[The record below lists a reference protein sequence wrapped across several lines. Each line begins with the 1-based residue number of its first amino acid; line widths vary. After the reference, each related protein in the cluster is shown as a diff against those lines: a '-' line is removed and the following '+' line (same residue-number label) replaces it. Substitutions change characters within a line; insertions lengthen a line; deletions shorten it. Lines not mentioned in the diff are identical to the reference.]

1 MAATQ
6 EGSDHDFYKQA
17 RGLLL
22 HARVATL
29 ATAAEGLP
37 FAALVTPAF
46 LDDLSPLL
54 LLSELSTHTKQ
65 LKGNPACALLVTG
78 QATTENPQTAPRLCL
93 TGTASIIPGAE
104 ARAPYLATHP
114 YAEMYVDFADFA
126 FWRIELTSAHYIGG
140 FAAASRLDIARLRG
154 AIG

>member
-6 EGSDHDFYKQA
+6 EGSDKDFYKQA

-22 HARVATL
+22 HARVAAL
-29 ATAAEGLP
+29 ATVSEGMP

-46 LDDLSPLL
+46 LPDLSPLL
-54 LLSELSTHTKQ
+54 LLSELSTHTRQ

-78 QATTENPQTAPRLCL
+78 EAASENPQTAPRLCL
-93 TGTASIIPGAE
+93 TGNATVIPGGA
-104 ARAPYLATHP
+104 ARAAYLAAHP

-126 FWRIELTSAHYIGG
+126 FWRIAVTGAHYIGG
-140 FAAASRLDIARLRG
+140 FAAAARLDVARLQETP
-154 AIG
+154 